1 MPCNQTQVEE
11 LKQVQD
17 RSIPMPKEGNKR
29 ADSYCSKSRG
39 NERTRKA
46 GILGKFRT
54 VTHTGPGGRSSV
66 CAEQLDLHKRS
77 VLVEYGISGDFT
89 SLNEQTTK

>member
-1 MPCNQTQVEE
+1 
-11 LKQVQD
+11 
-17 RSIPMPKEGNKR
+17 MPKEGNKR